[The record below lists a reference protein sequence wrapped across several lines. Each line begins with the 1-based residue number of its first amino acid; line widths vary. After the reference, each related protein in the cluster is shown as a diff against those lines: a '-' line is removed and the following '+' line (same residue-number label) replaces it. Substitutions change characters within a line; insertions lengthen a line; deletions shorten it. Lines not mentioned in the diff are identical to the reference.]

1 MIKEFEGKVAVITGG
16 ASGIGLGLAK
26 AFAKRGL
33 KLVIADIDKETLVK
47 VSKYL
52 TDKNV
57 EVLPVVVDVSDPEQV
72 AHLADISYKH
82 FGHVNVL
89 CNNAGI
95 GIGGET
101 RFLTKEVWDRIL
113 GINLYGVIYGIQF
126 FLNRMLS
133 SREPCHIINTSSLA
147 GLVTGDTAAY
157 STSKS
162 AVVALSERLELECYN
177 TNVGIS
183 VLCPAHVRSNIIETS
198 EKLSQ
203 TQAEQPE
210 PARENSYNPEF
221 ENAKKLLELGMDPDV
236 MAELVIK
243 AIEEDIFY
251 IFTHPEYLPSLK
263 GRFER
268 IYEDTLKLYD
278 GVLEPQKLEPK
289 IFQNDSPGFTM
300 TYPGNFIDLNP
311 VNPLSKAIFYA
322 SYADRNLEIS
332 ISKVSP
338 KRRLEDL
345 TKKILRILNY
355 YTTEINI
362 ISEEASKLKDGTPS
376 YETTIEYKVLGIFK
390 VRSVYLS
397 VIKEE
402 KWIRLM
408 VSSEASSFDENLKE
422 ILYSLDF
429 A

>member
-16 ASGIGLGLAK
+16 ASGIGLGLAN
-26 AFAKRGL
+26 AFARRGM

-47 VSKYL
+47 VSKYF
-52 TDKNV
+52 TDKKV
-57 EVLPVVVDVSDPEQV
+57 EVLPVIVDVSDPEQV
-72 AHLADISYKH
+72 AHLAEISYKH

-113 GINLYGVIYGIQF
+113 GINLYGVIYGIHF
-126 FLNRMLS
+126 FFNRMLS

-198 EKLSQ
+198 EKLSR

-210 PARENSYNPEF
+210 PARENSYSPEF

-268 IYEDTLKLYD
+268 IYEDTLKLYN
-278 GVLEPQKLEPK
+278 GVLEPQHLETK
-289 IFQNDSPGFTM
+289 TFQNDLPRFTV
-300 TYPGNFIDLNP
+300 TYPSNFINLNP

-322 SYADRNLEIS
+322 SIADKTLEIS
-332 ISKVSP
+332 VSKVSP

-345 TKKILRILNY
+345 TKRIMRNLNY
-355 YTTEINI
+355 YAKEINI
-362 ISEEASKLKDGTPS
+362 FSENPSKLKDSTPA
-376 YETTIEYKVLGIFK
+376 YETTMEYKILGIFK

-397 VIKEE
+397 VIKDE
-402 KWIRLM
+402 KWVCVM
-408 VSSEASSFDENLKE
+408 VSSEANNFDESLKE
-422 ILYSLDF
+422 ILYSLEF
-429 A
+429 T